1 MTENR
6 VIWSFAAVIAALV
19 IALIIYKIATA

>member
-1 MTENR
+1 VTENR